1 MTPRGADAELTH
13 ATELTAPTAPAIE
26 LGRVRQLL
34 REHAD
39 VIALVIITAIAA
51 AVRFATLG
59 AQGLDHDE
67 SVTATG
73 VLHPSLAGTISA
85 VAQLER
91 TPPLYYVLEWLWTQ
105 ALGFG
110 TEPANLRFLSALF
123 GTLTVPVAFL
133 AARELSSRRAGV
145 MAAALVALNPFLVW
159 YSQEARAYAL
169 LVLFV
174 ALGVY
179 AFARALARPTRP
191 RLALWALV
199 SVLAIWTHYFAVFTV
214 VAEAAWLL
222 WTIRPRRRPLVAV
235 GAVGI
240 LGGALLPLA
249 MSQQGSNATEWFSQ
263 TSLLTRAWQIPVHF
277 LSTVKPEIPSPQA
290 WTPELQIAAA
300 TFAAAIMLVCAALLF
315 TGAGRRE
322 RREALLALTLAAVS
336 FGLPIAVAVAGA
348 DFLDA
353 RNLIGSLLLFLIAAG
368 IVFAGVRPGLAGT
381 AAVAV
386 TCALFAGLLVVSGS
400 NSVMQR
406 PRYQGEA
413 AAIGSSAVK
422 RMVVVPRTAE
432 PPLSYYLGAQRA
444 EGVGRPVWVREIELF
459 SSRPTV
465 DGPRAP
471 FRLLS
476 ERSVRPDM
484 WITTYEAPY
493 PVRVWLS
500 PDHATH
506 MIGQGAGALV
516 ILPTVRTPVAGPRLT
531 PGGVGYET

>member
-1 MTPRGADAELTH
+1 MEPRGADAELTH
-13 ATELTAPTAPAIE
+13 ATELTTPTTPAIE

-39 VIALVIITAIAA
+39 VIALVMITAIAA

-59 AQGLDHDE
+59 VQGLDHDE
-67 SVTATG
+67 SVTAAG
-73 VLHPSLAGTISA
+73 VLHPSLGGTISA

-110 TEPANLRFLSALF
+110 TDPANLRFLSAVF

-169 LVLFV
+169 LVLFI

-179 AFARALARPTRP
+179 LFVRALARPTGG
-191 RLALWALV
+191 RLALWALI
-199 SVLAIWTHYFAVFTV
+199 SILAIWTHYFAVFTV
-214 VAEAAWLL
+214 VPEAAWLL
-222 WTIRPRRRPLVAV
+222 WTVRPRPRPLVAV

-290 WTPELQIAAA
+290 WTPALQITAA
-300 TFAAAIMLVCAALLF
+300 TLAAAIMLICAVLLSE
-315 TGAGRRE
+315 GARRRE
-322 RREALLALTLAAVS
+322 RRGALLAFTLAAVS
-336 FGLPIAVAVAGA
+336 FGLPIAVAIGGA

-353 RNLIGSLLLFLIAAG
+353 RNLIGSLFLLLIAAG
-368 IVFAGVRPGLAGT
+368 IVFAGVRPPLAGT

-386 TCALFAGLLVVSGS
+386 TCALFGSLLVVSGS

-413 AAIGSSAVK
+413 AAIGGSPLK

-444 EGVGRPVWVREIELF
+444 EGVGRPVWVRQIELF
-459 SSRPTV
+459 SSKPTV
-465 DGPRAP
+465 DGPEAP

-476 ERSVRPDM
+476 ERSVHHDM
-484 WITTYEAPY
+484 WVTRYQAAH

-500 PDHATH
+500 PDRATH

-516 ILPTVRTPVAGPRLT
+516 TVPPIQAAAS
-531 PGGVGYET
+531 